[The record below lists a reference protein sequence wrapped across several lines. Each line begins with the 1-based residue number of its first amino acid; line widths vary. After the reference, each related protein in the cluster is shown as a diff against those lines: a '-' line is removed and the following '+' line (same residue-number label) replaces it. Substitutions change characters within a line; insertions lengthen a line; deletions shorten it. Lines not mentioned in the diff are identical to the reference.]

1 MTESH
6 EPSGGRGAPV
16 GGHELSGAYVL
27 DALAAADQVVFEIHL
42 DDCALCRRD
51 VREFRETLA
60 GMKRLIAQPP
70 PPSLRSSVLRRIRGL
85 PQQPPD
91 GDQD

>member
-1 MTESH
+1 MTESD
-6 EPSGGRGAPV
+6 EPPESRGAPV

-27 DALAAADQVVFEIHL
+27 DALGAAERAVFETHL
-42 DDCALCRRD
+42 VGCALCRRD

-85 PQQPPD
+85 PQQPAD
-91 GDQD
+91 GDDG